1 MPSGATAA
9 SAFPPA
15 EFHARRHAGRPSRRQ
30 PRTHRRAD
38 PIEVAHPER
47 TIVRD
52 EALPLILAG
61 TTL

>member
-1 MPSGATAA
+1 M
-9 SAFPPA
+9 
-15 EFHARRHAGRPSRRQ
+15 
-30 PRTHRRAD
+30 HRRAD

-52 EALPLILAG
+52 VAEALPLILAG